1 MSTTVDETLV
11 FHDAREVE
19 SVCPTSC
26 EELSMDLLSS
36 GSDGREHAL
45 KEILARPIPIART
58 LWTSTQ
64 IATTEVLS
72 VAIPSTILNYYNS
85 AFKVSGFLGFRAKTI
100 LKVQVNTNRFQQGR
114 LMFTF
119 VPTDVPYPNTSQTP
133 APDLRANECYRT
145 LRSMSQLPRIDFD
158 AATDTEVELEVPFV
172 SKFLYYNTINNT
184 GFNGYAS
191 LRVYS
196 PLTSASTEL
205 NANVTIWAHFED
217 VELVFPTVPG
227 AFFVA
232 QSGRQSRKNKRGVVG
247 APRNAVDNES
257 QALGVSS
264 LSGSLS
270 ALSKVSTYLSSYPLL
285 SAVAGP
291 TSWAL
296 AYAAKTAQAF
306 GYGKVATC
314 EKSMPV
320 QQLPMRNGIHCTGVD
335 TSVSLSTFDDNHV
348 EIMPAVSGSS
358 IDELNI
364 AYLLS
369 IPTFHQS
376 YTWTSN
382 NATGVLIGA
391 IQLGPQVF
399 QTGTAVTYNTGAET
413 YLDCSP
419 TAYISQVFDMYRG
432 SFSFVFKFVKTEF
445 HTGRLLVVYQPG
457 DSTSLTA
464 DYTSSMNLHR
474 EVIDL
479 RECSEYRVTCPYA
492 NTRPYQKCQQ
502 IYGTLSFF
510 VQNELRNPD
519 TVTPSIAILVEQYCA
534 SDFEFSVPTPIQN
547 IPFFT
552 NLGSGVGNT
561 PGTALTNPTSST
573 FTPQAGEFTIDQRKD
588 TSQSDKVAGSIG
600 SSVVVHDSSA
610 SARFCIG
617 ERVTSLRQL
626 MLRSVPWLNTSALTQ
641 ASAGLEVT
649 WWPWVQNFV
658 PNAGAAPGPAFP
670 YYCDYFNYIVPLY
683 RFYRGG
689 VRHKIYPTNE
699 GGTPPTSMRASY
711 NRYPAAFSF
720 DRTTSN
726 QPVISMAQTN
736 NAGSAW
742 PPIYSSVTVNPSLE
756 FQVPYYNQTHCS
768 YTSINYIGN
777 TFAPTTTPNPD
788 YPDTDVLF
796 KSDATINSVQV
807 CRAISDDFQSSFF
820 IGVPALIT
828 TTHSTTT
835 NASSRAF

>member
-1 MSTTVDETLV
+1 MSSTVDETLV
-11 FHDAREVE
+11 FHEARAVE

-64 IATTEVLS
+64 AATTEVLS
-72 VAIPSTILNYYNS
+72 IAVPSAILNYYNT

-100 LKVQVNTNRFQQGR
+100 LKLQINTNRFQQGR

-119 VPTDVPYPNTSQTP
+119 VPTNVPYPNTSQTP
-133 APDLRANECYRT
+133 TADLRAQECFRS
-145 LRSMSQLPRIDFD
+145 LRSISQLPRIDFD
-158 AATDTEVELEVPFV
+158 AATDTEVELEIPFV

-205 NANVTIWAHFED
+205 NANVTIWASFQD
-217 VELVFPTVPG
+217 VELVYPTVPG
-227 AFFVA
+227 AFFVS
-232 QSGRQSRKNKRGVVG
+232 QSGNQKRKNKRGVVG
-247 APRNAVDNES
+247 SPRNAVDSES
-257 QALGVSS
+257 EALGVTS

-348 EIMPAVSGSS
+348 ELMPAISGSAV
-358 IDELNI
+358 DELNI

-369 IPTFHQS
+369 IPTYHITFGWS
-376 YTWTSN
+376 SAS
-382 NATGVLIGA
+382 ATGTLLGSIG
-391 IQLGPQVF
+391 LGPQVF
-399 QTGTAVTYNTGAET
+399 EVGAPVTYNTGSET
-413 YLDCSP
+413 YIDASP
-419 TAYISQVFDMYRG
+419 VAYVSQIFDMYRG
-432 SFSFVFKFVKTEF
+432 SFSFILKFVKTEF
-445 HTGRLLVVYQPG
+445 HTGRLLVVFQPG
-457 DSTSLTA
+457 DLTSLTT

-474 EVIDL
+474 EVVDL

-492 NTRPYQKCQQ
+492 NTRPYQKTQQ
-502 IYGTLSFF
+502 IYGSLSFF

-519 TVTPSIAILVEQYCA
+519 TVTPSIQIIVEQYCA
-534 SDFEFSVPTPIQN
+534 SDFEFAVPTPITI
-547 IPFFT
+547 IPFYSG
-552 NLGSGVGNT
+552 LGAVGVT
-561 PGTALTNPTSST
+561 PGTALTNPVAST
-573 FTPQAGEFTIDQRKD
+573 FTPQAGEFSIDQRKD
-588 TSQSDKVAGSIG
+588 SSQIDKVAGSIG
-600 SSVVVHDSSA
+600 SSTVVNDASA

-626 MLRSVPWLNTSALTQ
+626 LLRSVPWINTSAVLQSGSGFQLT
-641 ASAGLEVT
+641 
-649 WWPWVQNFV
+649 WFPWVQNFV
-658 PNAGAAPGPAFP
+658 PNGGAAPGSTFP
-670 YYCDYFNYIVPLY
+670 FFCDYFNYIVPSY

-689 VRHKIYPTNE
+689 VRHKVYPTNDAAA
-699 GGTPPTSMRASY
+699 PTSMRASY
-711 NRYPAAFSF
+711 TRLPVIDGF
-720 DRTTSN
+720 DRRTSN
-726 QPVISMAQTN
+726 VMVFSTAQTN
-736 NAGSAW
+736 TNGSAW
-742 PPIYSSVTVNPSLE
+742 PPIYSAVSVNPSLE
-756 FQVPYYNQTHCS
+756 FQVPYYNQTHAS
-768 YTSINYIGN
+768 YTSINFVGN
-777 TFAPTTTPNPD
+777 TLTPATVANPD
-788 YPDTDVLF
+788 YPDTEVLF
-796 KSDATINSVQV
+796 KADVTLNNTQV
-807 CRAISDDFQSSFF
+807 CRAISDDFQTSFF
-820 IGVPALIT
+820 LGVPALIT
-828 TTHSTTT
+828 TIRGTTT
-835 NASSRAF
+835 NASSRLF